1 MSKISSFEQE
11 NIGGFVHAPAGT
23 SRGGLALTHGAGG
36 NCNAK
41 LLVAVADAFCQ
52 DGWSV
57 LRYNLPFRRQRPFG
71 PPMPKSAAM
80 DQAGVRVAVEK
91 LREIAP
97 APTVAAGHSYGGRQ
111 TTMLAAND
119 SALCDAIVAFSY
131 PLHPPNK
138 PDQLRTAH
146 FTQLKIPLLFVHGSS
161 DSFGTVAE
169 MQSAI
174 AAIPSRTRL
183 MIVDGAGHDLRS
195 GKFDINGLVICQLET
210 LLGS

>member
-1 MSKISSFEQE
+1 MCKITSFEEE
-11 NIGGFVHAPAGT
+11 NVGGFVHEPAGT
-23 SRGGLALTHGAGG
+23 CRGGLALTHGAGG

-41 LLVAVADAFCQ
+41 LVVAVADAFCA
-52 DGWSV
+52 DGWTV

-80 DQAGVRVAVEK
+80 DQEGVRVAVEK
-91 LREIAP
+91 LRGIAP
-97 APTVAAGHSYGGRQ
+97 VPIVAAGHSYGGRQ

-119 SALCDAIVAFSY
+119 PKLCDAIVAFSY

-146 FTQLKIPLLFVHGSS
+146 FAELKIPLLFVHGSS
-161 DSFGTVAE
+161 DAFGTVAE

-183 MIVDGAGHDLRS
+183 VIVEGARHDLRS
-195 GKFDINGLVICQLET
+195 GKFDITGLVIGGLNALLE
-210 LLGS
+210 